1 MATTMR
7 PVLCPHCGAQVR
19 KNGYCSECY
28 LPLSMLKKAQNTS
41 NYYYNIGYDR
51 ASARDLSGAIESLLQ
66 ALRYN
71 KRNVPARNLLGLIYY
86 EMGEAVQAMSE
97 WVMSINY
104 QQENNLATKYLKEL
118 KKDPARLES
127 VDQLARKFN
136 MAIQYAHSEDYD
148 LSILQLKSALSDNP
162 HFVKGY
168 LLLALLYIGTDNYE
182 KARVTLRRVLKID
195 KANSLAVHYLREMGD
210 TEENIIE
217 MRKQNVDND
226 GLLDDDYLEEIVVT
240 EDGRAPKKIEKKN
253 LFQEIKAKKDTSVVR
268 TGQFGQVSLAKYSG
282 LYMLLGLVFGV
293 LLFSFFILPG
303 QKKKLRVEN
312 EQLIKT
318 YSEELAGKNSTI
330 NSLSAEV
337 DSLTKQIDTLQNG
350 AAQGEADL
358 PDYSNVV
365 SGMSDTDLQNMIDKV
380 AAMIIRNYERK

>member
-1 MATTMR
+1 MR

-282 LYMLLGLVFGV
+282 LYMLLGLAFGV

-312 EQLIKT
+312 EQLFKT

-350 AAQGEADL
+350 AAQGETDL

-365 SGMSDTDLQNMIDKV
+365 SGMSDTDLQNMIDK
-380 AAMIIRNYERK
+380 E

>member
-104 QQENNLATKYLKEL
+104 QQENNIATRYLKEL

-148 LSILQLKSALSDNP
+148 LAILQLKSALSDNP

-226 GLLDDDYLEEIVVT
+226 GLLDDDFLEEIVVT

-253 LFQEIKAKKDTSVVR
+253 VFQEIKAKKDTIVVR
-268 TGQFGQVSLAKYSG
+268 TGQFGQVSLARYSG

-293 LLFSFFILPG
+293 LLFGFFILPG
-303 QKKKLRVEN
+303 QKKKLRIEN

-337 DSLTKQIDTLQNG
+337 DSLNKQIETLENG
-350 AAQGEADL
+350 AAQAGEDL

-365 SGMSDTDLQNMIDKV
+365 SGMSDTDLQNMIDK
-380 AAMIIRNYERK
+380 E

>member
-118 KKDPARLES
+118 KKDPDRLES

-337 DSLTKQIDTLQNG
+337 DSLTRQIDTLQNG

-365 SGMSDTDLQNMIDKV
+365 SGMSDTDLQNMIDK
-380 AAMIIRNYERK
+380 E

>member
-337 DSLTKQIDTLQNG
+337 DSLTKQIDTLHNG
-350 AAQGEADL
+350 AAQGETDL

-365 SGMSDTDLQNMIDKV
+365 SGMSDTDLQNMIDK
-380 AAMIIRNYERK
+380 E

>member
-195 KANSLAVHYLREMGD
+195 KANFLAVHYLREMGD

-350 AAQGEADL
+350 AAQGETDL

-365 SGMSDTDLQNMIDKV
+365 SGMSDTDLQNMIDK
-380 AAMIIRNYERK
+380 E

>member
-51 ASARDLSGAIESLLQ
+51 SSARDLSGAIESLLQ
-66 ALRYN
+66 ALWYN

-350 AAQGEADL
+350 AAQGETDL

-365 SGMSDTDLQNMIDKV
+365 SGMSDTDLQNMIDK
-380 AAMIIRNYERK
+380 E

>member
-337 DSLTKQIDTLQNG
+337 DSLTKQFDTLQNG
-350 AAQGEADL
+350 AAQGETDL

-365 SGMSDTDLQNMIDKV
+365 SGMSDTDLQNMIDK
-380 AAMIIRNYERK
+380 E

>member
-136 MAIQYAHSEDYD
+136 IAIQYAHSEDYD

-350 AAQGEADL
+350 AAQGETDL

-365 SGMSDTDLQNMIDKV
+365 SGMSDTDLQNMIDK
-380 AAMIIRNYERK
+380 E

>member
-104 QQENNLATKYLKEL
+104 QRENNLATKYLKEL

-148 LSILQLKSALSDNP
+148 LAILQLKSALSDNP

-337 DSLTKQIDTLQNG
+337 DNLTKQIDTLQNG

-365 SGMSDTDLQNMIDKV
+365 SGMSDTDLQNMIDK
-380 AAMIIRNYERK
+380 E

>member
-51 ASARDLSGAIESLLQ
+51 ASARHLSGAIDSLLQ

-350 AAQGEADL
+350 AAQGETDL

-365 SGMSDTDLQNMIDKV
+365 SGMSDTDLQNMIDK
-380 AAMIIRNYERK
+380 E

>member
-7 PVLCPHCGAQVR
+7 PVLCPRCGAQVR

-28 LPLSMLKKAQNTS
+28 LPIKMLRKAQNTS
-41 NYYYNIGYDR
+41 DYYYNTGLDR

-66 ALRYN
+66 SLRYN
-71 KRNVPARNLLGLIYY
+71 KRNVQARNLLGLIYY

-104 QQENNLATKYLKEL
+104 QPENNLATKYLKEL

-127 VDQLARKFN
+127 VDQLARKYN

-148 LSILQLKSALSDNP
+148 LAILQLKSTLSDNP

-195 KANSLAVHYLREMGD
+195 KANSLAVHYLRGMGD

-217 MRKQNVDND
+217 MRKQNVEND

-240 EDGRAPKKIEKKN
+240 EDGQSPKKVEKRN
-253 LFQEIKAKKDTSVVR
+253 IFQEIKAKKDTSVVR
-268 TGQFGQVSLAKYSG
+268 SGDFGQISLAKYSG
-282 LYMLLGLVFGV
+282 LYVLLGLVFGG
-293 LLFSFFILPG
+293 LFFGLFILPG
-303 QKKKLRVEN
+303 QKKKLRNEN

-330 NSLSAEV
+330 NSQASEIEA
-337 DSLTKQIDTLQNG
+337 LTKQVDELQNG
-350 AAQGEADL
+350 AAKAGENM
-358 PDYSNVV
+358 PDYSKVV
-365 SGMSDTDLQNMIDKV
+365 SGMSDTDLKNMIEK
-380 AAMIIRNYERK
+380 E

>member
-1 MATTMR
+1 MDRTRKIRLISNSFYNAGLERAKRRDLT
-7 PVLCPHCGAQVR
+7 GAVE
-19 KNGYCSECY
+19 Y
-28 LPLSMLKKAQNTS
+28 LKKCLN
-41 NYYYNIGYDR
+41 
-51 ASARDLSGAIESLLQ
+51 L
-66 ALRYN
+66 N
-71 KRNVPARNLLGLIYY
+71 KYHIDARNLLGLIYY

-350 AAQGEADL
+350 AAQGETDL

-365 SGMSDTDLQNMIDKV
+365 SGMSDTDLQNMIDK
-380 AAMIIRNYERK
+380 E

>member
-293 LLFSFFILPG
+293 LHFSFFILPG

-350 AAQGEADL
+350 AAQGETDL

-365 SGMSDTDLQNMIDKV
+365 SGMSDTDLQNMIDK
-380 AAMIIRNYERK
+380 E

>member
-226 GLLDDDYLEEIVVT
+226 GLLDNDYLEEIVVT

-350 AAQGEADL
+350 AAQGETDL

-365 SGMSDTDLQNMIDKV
+365 SGMSDTDLQNMIDK
-380 AAMIIRNYERK
+380 E

>member
-127 VDQLARKFN
+127 VDQLAPKFN

-350 AAQGEADL
+350 AAQGETDL

-365 SGMSDTDLQNMIDKV
+365 SGMSDTDLQNMIDK
-380 AAMIIRNYERK
+380 E

>member
-282 LYMLLGLVFGV
+282 LYMLLGLVFSV

-350 AAQGEADL
+350 AAQGETDL

-365 SGMSDTDLQNMIDKV
+365 SGMSDTDLQNMIDK
-380 AAMIIRNYERK
+380 E

>member
-71 KRNVPARNLLGLIYY
+71 KRNVQARNLLGLIYY
-86 EMGEAVQAMSE
+86 EMGEAVQAMAE

-104 QQENNLATKYLKEL
+104 QPENNLAAKYLKEL

-148 LSILQLKSALSDNP
+148 LAILQLKSALSDNP

-210 TEENIIE
+210 TEED
-217 MRKQNVDND
+217 R
-226 GLLDDDYLEEIVVT
+226 EEKCISGDQGK
-240 EDGRAPKKIEKKN
+240 EGYECCSDR
-253 LFQEIKAKKDTSVVR
+253 SVR
-268 TGQFGQVSLAKYSG
+268 TGQPGE
-282 LYMLLGLVFGV
+282 VFGIVYAAWTGVRCAFV
-293 LLFSFFILPG
+293 LFLYFTGTEKEAS
-303 QKKKLRVEN
+303 
-312 EQLIKT
+312 
-318 YSEELAGKNSTI
+318 S
-330 NSLSAEV
+330 
-337 DSLTKQIDTLQNG
+337 
-350 AAQGEADL
+350 GE
-358 PDYSNVV
+358 
-365 SGMSDTDLQNMIDKV
+365 
-380 AAMIIRNYERK
+380 

>member
-19 KNGYCSECY
+19 KYGYCSECY

-282 LYMLLGLVFGV
+282 LYMLLGLAFGV

-350 AAQGEADL
+350 ATQGETDL

-365 SGMSDTDLQNMIDKV
+365 SGMSDTDLQNMIDK
-380 AAMIIRNYERK
+380 E

>member
-28 LPLSMLKKAQNTS
+28 LPIKMLRKAQNTS
-41 NYYYNIGYDR
+41 DYYYNTGLDR

-66 ALRYN
+66 SLRYN
-71 KRNVPARNLLGLIYY
+71 KRNVQARNLLGLIYY

-104 QQENNLATKYLKEL
+104 QPENNLATKYLKEL

-127 VDQLARKFN
+127 VDQLARKYN

-148 LSILQLKSALSDNP
+148 LAILQLKSTLSDNP

-195 KANSLAVHYLREMGD
+195 KANSLAVHYLRGMGD

-217 MRKQNVDND
+217 MRKQNVEND

-240 EDGRAPKKIEKKN
+240 EDGQSPKKVEKRN
-253 LFQEIKAKKDTSVVR
+253 IFQEIKAKKDTSVVR
-268 TGQFGQVSLAKYSG
+268 TGNFGQISLAKYSG
-282 LYMLLGLVFGV
+282 LYVLLGLVFGG
-293 LLFSFFILPG
+293 LFFGLFILPG
-303 QKKKLRVEN
+303 QKKKLRNEN

-330 NSLSAEV
+330 NSQASEIEA
-337 DSLTKQIDTLQNG
+337 LTKQVDELQNG
-350 AAQGEADL
+350 AVKAGENM
-358 PDYSNVV
+358 PDYSKVV
-365 SGMSDTDLQNMIDKV
+365 SGMSDTDLKNMIEK
-380 AAMIIRNYERK
+380 E

>member
-253 LFQEIKAKKDTSVVR
+253 LFREIKAKKDTSVVR

-282 LYMLLGLVFGV
+282 LYMLLGLAFGV

-350 AAQGEADL
+350 ATQGETDL

-365 SGMSDTDLQNMIDKV
+365 SGMSDTDLQNMIDK
-380 AAMIIRNYERK
+380 E

>member
-195 KANSLAVHYLREMGD
+195 KANSLAVHYLREMGH
-210 TEENIIE
+210 TEQNIIE
-217 MRKQNVDND
+217 RRKQNVDND

-350 AAQGEADL
+350 AAQGETDL

-365 SGMSDTDLQNMIDKV
+365 SGMSDTDLQNMIDK
-380 AAMIIRNYERK
+380 E

>member
-303 QKKKLRVEN
+303 QKKKLRIEN

-365 SGMSDTDLQNMIDKV
+365 SGMSDTDLQNMIDK
-380 AAMIIRNYERK
+380 E

>member
-195 KANSLAVHYLREMGD
+195 KANSLSVHYLREMGD

-350 AAQGEADL
+350 AAQGETDL

-365 SGMSDTDLQNMIDKV
+365 SGMSDTDLQNMIDK
-380 AAMIIRNYERK
+380 E

>member
-195 KANSLAVHYLREMGD
+195 KANSLAVHYLREMGN

-365 SGMSDTDLQNMIDKV
+365 SGMSDTDLQNMIDK
-380 AAMIIRNYERK
+380 E

>member
-337 DSLTKQIDTLQNG
+337 DSLTKQIDTMQNG
-350 AAQGEADL
+350 AAQGETDL

-365 SGMSDTDLQNMIDKV
+365 SGMSDTDLQNMIDK
-380 AAMIIRNYERK
+380 E

>member
-28 LPLSMLKKAQNTS
+28 LPIKMLRKAQNTS
-41 NYYYNIGYDR
+41 DYYYNTGLDR

-66 ALRYN
+66 SLRYN
-71 KRNVPARNLLGLIYY
+71 KRNVQARNLLGLIYY

-104 QQENNLATKYLKEL
+104 QPENNLATKYLKEL

-127 VDQLARKFN
+127 VDQLARQYN

-148 LSILQLKSALSDNP
+148 LAILQLKSALSDNP

-195 KANSLAVHYLREMGD
+195 KANSLAVHYLRGMGD

-217 MRKQNVDND
+217 MRKQNVEND

-240 EDGRAPKKIEKKN
+240 EDGQSPKKVEKRN
-253 LFQEIKAKKDTSVVR
+253 IFQEIKAKKDTSVVR
-268 TGQFGQVSLAKYSG
+268 TGDFGQISLAKYSG
-282 LYMLLGLVFGV
+282 LYVLLGLVFGG
-293 LLFSFFILPG
+293 LLFGLFILPG
-303 QKKKLRVEN
+303 QKKKLRNEN

-330 NSLSAEV
+330 NSQASEIEA
-337 DSLTKQIDTLQNG
+337 LTKQVDELQNG
-350 AAQGEADL
+350 AAKAGENM
-358 PDYSNVV
+358 PDYSKVV
-365 SGMSDTDLQNMIDKV
+365 SGMSDTDLKNMIEK
-380 AAMIIRNYERK
+380 E

>member
-226 GLLDDDYLEEIVVT
+226 GFLDDDYLEEIVVT

-350 AAQGEADL
+350 AAQGETDL

-365 SGMSDTDLQNMIDKV
+365 SGMSDTDLQNMIDK
-380 AAMIIRNYERK
+380 E

>member
-226 GLLDDDYLEEIVVT
+226 GLLDDDYLEEIVMT

-350 AAQGEADL
+350 AAQGETDL

-365 SGMSDTDLQNMIDKV
+365 SGMSDTDLQNMIDK
-380 AAMIIRNYERK
+380 E

>member
-195 KANSLAVHYLREMGD
+195 NANSLAVHYLREMGD

-282 LYMLLGLVFGV
+282 LYMLLELVFGV

-350 AAQGEADL
+350 AAQGETDL

-365 SGMSDTDLQNMIDKV
+365 SGMSDTDLQNMIDK
-380 AAMIIRNYERK
+380 E

>member
-28 LPLSMLKKAQNTS
+28 LPLTMLKKAQNTS

-350 AAQGEADL
+350 AAQGETDL

-365 SGMSDTDLQNMIDKV
+365 SGMSDTDLQNMIDK
-380 AAMIIRNYERK
+380 E

>member
-7 PVLCPHCGAQVR
+7 PVLCPRCGAQVR

-28 LPLSMLKKAQNTS
+28 LPIKMLRKAQNTS
-41 NYYYNIGYDR
+41 DYYYNTGLDR

-66 ALRYN
+66 SLRYN
-71 KRNVPARNLLGLIYY
+71 KRNVQARNLLGLIYY

-104 QQENNLATKYLKEL
+104 QPENNLATKYLKEL

-127 VDQLARKFN
+127 VDQLARKYN

-148 LSILQLKSALSDNP
+148 LAILQLKSALSDNP

-195 KANSLAVHYLREMGD
+195 KANSLAVHYLRGMGD

-217 MRKQNVDND
+217 MRKQNVEND

-240 EDGRAPKKIEKKN
+240 EDGQSPKKVEKRN
-253 LFQEIKAKKDTSVVR
+253 IFQEIKAKKDTSVVR
-268 TGQFGQVSLAKYSG
+268 SGDFGQISLAKYSG
-282 LYMLLGLVFGV
+282 LYVLLGLVFGG
-293 LLFSFFILPG
+293 LFFGLFILPG
-303 QKKKLRVEN
+303 QKKKLRNEN

-330 NSLSAEV
+330 NSQASEIEA
-337 DSLTKQIDTLQNG
+337 LTKQVDELQNG
-350 AAQGEADL
+350 AAKAGENM
-358 PDYSNVV
+358 PDYSKVV
-365 SGMSDTDLQNMIDKV
+365 SGMSDTDLKNMIEK
-380 AAMIIRNYERK
+380 E

>member
-51 ASARDLSGAIESLLQ
+51 ASARDLSSAIESLLQ

-350 AAQGEADL
+350 AAQGETDL

-365 SGMSDTDLQNMIDKV
+365 SGMSDTDLQNMIDK
-380 AAMIIRNYERK
+380 E

>member
-7 PVLCPHCGAQVR
+7 PVLCPRCGAQVR

-28 LPLSMLKKAQNTS
+28 LPIKMLRKAQNTS
-41 NYYYNIGYDR
+41 DYYYNTGLDR

-66 ALRYN
+66 SLRYN
-71 KRNVPARNLLGLIYY
+71 KRNVQARNLLGLIYY

-104 QQENNLATKYLKEL
+104 QPENNLATKYLKEL

-127 VDQLARKFN
+127 VDQLARKYN

-148 LSILQLKSALSDNP
+148 LAILQLKSTLSDNP

-182 KARVTLRRVLKID
+182 KARITLRRVLKID
-195 KANSLAVHYLREMGD
+195 KANSLAVHYLRGMGD

-217 MRKQNVDND
+217 MRKQNVEND

-240 EDGRAPKKIEKKN
+240 EDGQSPKKVEKRN
-253 LFQEIKAKKDTSVVR
+253 IFQEIKAKKDTSVVR
-268 TGQFGQVSLAKYSG
+268 SGDFGQISLAKYSG
-282 LYMLLGLVFGV
+282 LYVLLGLVFGG
-293 LLFSFFILPG
+293 LFFGLFILPG
-303 QKKKLRVEN
+303 QKKKLRNEN

-330 NSLSAEV
+330 NSQASEIEA
-337 DSLTKQIDTLQNG
+337 LTKQVDELQNG
-350 AAQGEADL
+350 AAKAGENM
-358 PDYSNVV
+358 PDYSKVV
-365 SGMSDTDLQNMIDKV
+365 SGMSDTDLKNMIEK
-380 AAMIIRNYERK
+380 E

>member
-127 VDQLARKFN
+127 VDRLARKFN

-350 AAQGEADL
+350 AAQGETDL

-365 SGMSDTDLQNMIDKV
+365 SGMSDTDLQNMIDK
-380 AAMIIRNYERK
+380 E

>member
-118 KKDPARLES
+118 KKDPVRLES

-282 LYMLLGLVFGV
+282 LYMLLGLAFGV

-350 AAQGEADL
+350 AAQGETDL

-365 SGMSDTDLQNMIDKV
+365 SGMSDTDLQNMIDK
-380 AAMIIRNYERK
+380 E

>member
-337 DSLTKQIDTLQNG
+337 YSLTKQIDTLQNG
-350 AAQGEADL
+350 AAQGETDL

-365 SGMSDTDLQNMIDKV
+365 SGMSDTDLQNMIDK
-380 AAMIIRNYERK
+380 E

>member
-282 LYMLLGLVFGV
+282 LYMLLGLVFGA

-350 AAQGEADL
+350 AAQGETDL

-365 SGMSDTDLQNMIDKV
+365 SGMSDTDLQNMIDK
-380 AAMIIRNYERK
+380 E